1 MKQYKVIL
9 AGSVNSSLKVI
20 EKLIEHNIEIVGI
33 LGLDPKFSIN
43 VSGFVDLKVIAKS
56 NNIDFKYFREI
67 NSEEIVDFL
76 KAKSPDFLFVI
87 GLSQI
92 VKKEVLN
99 ISKVAN
105 IGFHPTL
112 LPEGRGRGVLAWISL
127 GKVKGAASF
136 FEIDEGMDSGNI
148 WIQKPLD
155 IGEGASSN
163 EILQDILL
171 KIDLAMNEALPQLK
185 MGNYNTSPQDESK
198 ATYLGRRKPK
208 DGIINWNFNAEE
220 ILKLVN
226 AATQPL
232 PGAYTYLRNTKL
244 IVWKA
249 EVSKVKHIGI
259 PGRIVFSSESDGIYV
274 QTGNDIL
281 ILKEYQGASF
291 SELTV
296 GTDLGI
302 DFEKE
307 YFTLLKRVEKL
318 AQNKI

>member
-9 AGSVNSSLKVI
+9 AGSVNSSRRVI
-20 EKLIEHNIEIVGI
+20 EKLIEHDIELVGI
-33 LGLDPKFSIN
+33 LGLDPDVSKN
-43 VSGFVDLKVIAKS
+43 VSGFVDLKLLSQS
-56 NNIDFKYFREI
+56 NNIDFKYFRQI
-67 NSEEIVDFL
+67 NSQEVIDFL
-76 KAKSPDFLFVI
+76 KEKSPDFLFVI

-112 LPEGRGRGVLAWISL
+112 LPEGRGRGALAWISL
-127 GKVKGAASF
+127 GKVKGASTF
-136 FEIDEGMDSGNI
+136 FEIDEGMDSGHI
-148 WIQKPLD
+148 WVQKPLEV
-155 IGEGASSN
+155 GEGATSN

-171 KIDLAMNEALPQLK
+171 KIDLAMNEVLPQMK
-185 MGNYNTSPQDESK
+185 IGNYITSPQEESK
-198 ATYLGRRKPK
+198 ATYLGKRKPK

-226 AATQPL
+226 AITHPL
-232 PGAYTYLRNTKL
+232 PGAYTYLGNKKL

-249 EVSKVKHIGI
+249 KLSKAKHIGI
-259 PGRIVFSSESDGIYV
+259 PGRIVLSSENDGIYV

-281 ILKEYQGASF
+281 ILTDYEGVSY
-291 SELTV
+291 SELVV
-296 GTDLGI
+296 GTDLGL

-307 YFTLLKRVEKL
+307 YFKLLKRIEKL
-318 AQNKI
+318 EQN